1 DKVKRLVFGSG
12 KVMIDIEEALSSLA
26 PTDYEWLRT
35 ARIEQ
40 LYPFPEAEVERI
52 IKLFPKLE
60 EIVWVQEEPKNMGS
74 WLFIDPRIRAVT
86 PKNVKVSYIGR
97 QGRASTASGHQEVH
111 AREQQAI
118 ISETL
123 NGQPFESNIVRG

>member
-1 DKVKRLVFGSG
+1 MV
-12 KVMIDIEEALSSLA
+12 DIEEAMSSSS
-26 PTDYEWLRT
+26 PSDYEWLRI

-40 LYPFPEAEVERI
+40 LFPFPQTEVERL

-74 WLFIDPRIRAVT
+74 WLFMEPRIRALVS
-86 PKNVKVSYIGR
+86 NQVKVSYIGR
-97 QGRASTASGHQEVH
+97 QERASTASGHQEVH
-111 AREQQAI
+111 VREQQEI
-118 ISETL
+118 ISSTL